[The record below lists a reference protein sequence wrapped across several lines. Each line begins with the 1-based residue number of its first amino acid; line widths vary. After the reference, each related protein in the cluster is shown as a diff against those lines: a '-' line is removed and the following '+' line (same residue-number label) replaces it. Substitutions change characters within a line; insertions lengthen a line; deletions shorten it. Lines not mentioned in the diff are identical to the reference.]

1 MVKEVL
7 CMEDYLTSGI
17 RTLFVYLF
25 ILLLFRL
32 MGKREVGELSI
43 LDLVVSIMI
52 GDLAVLVSEGNDKPF
67 LKTIFPMFVLAFV
80 QIALAF
86 FSLKSVR
93 FRFIMD
99 GQPQIIVNQGKIDEK
114 VMRRQRY
121 NFNDLLTQLREQG
134 ISDLNEVQ
142 FAILESSGKLS
153 VIKNS
158 QGKKSKSIE
167 TPYPLVIDGQI
178 QEKPLS
184 YIGKDK
190 DWLFHQLKRHG
201 DLKLEDVSICGYING
216 QIYIDKKEVRK

>member
-1 MVKEVL
+1 
-7 CMEDYLTSGI
+7 MEDYLSSGI

-52 GDLAVLVSEGNDKPF
+52 GDIAVLALEGNDEPF
-67 LKTIFPMFVLAFV
+67 FGTIFPMLVLAVV
-80 QIALAF
+80 QIILAF

-93 FRFIMD
+93 FRYLMD
-99 GQPQIIVNQGKIDEK
+99 GQPQIIINQGKIDEK

-167 TPYPLVIDGQI
+167 TPYPLIIDGKI
-178 QEKPLS
+178 QENNLA

-190 DWLFHQLKRHG
+190 YWLLHQLKRHG
-201 DLKLEDVSICGYING
+201 YLKLEEVSICGFING

>member
-1 MVKEVL
+1 
-7 CMEDYLTSGI
+7 MEDYLSSGL

-32 MGKREVGELSI
+32 MGKREVGELSV

-52 GDLAVLVSEGNDKPF
+52 GDIAVLALEGKDKPF
-67 LKTIFPMFVLAFV
+67 LETIFPMLVLALV

-93 FRFIMD
+93 FRYLMD
-99 GQPQIIVNQGKIDEK
+99 GQPQIIINQGKIDER

-158 QGKKSKSIE
+158 QGKKSKGLE
-167 TPYPLVIDGQI
+167 TPYPLIIDGQI
-178 QEKPLS
+178 QENNLA

-190 DWLFHQLKRHG
+190 YWLLQQLKRHG
-201 DLKLEDVSICGYING
+201 DFKLEEVSICGFING
-216 QIYIDKKEVRK
+216 QLYIDKKEVVK

>member
-1 MVKEVL
+1 
-7 CMEDYLTSGI
+7 MEDYLSSGL

-52 GDLAVLVSEGNDKPF
+52 GDIAVLVLEENDKPF
-67 LKTIFPMFVLAFV
+67 LKTIFPMFVLAMV
-80 QIALAF
+80 QIMLAF
-86 FSLKSVR
+86 FSLKSVK
-93 FRFIMD
+93 FRYLMD
-99 GQPQIIVNQGKIDEK
+99 GRPQIIINQGKIDEK
-114 VMRRQRY
+114 VMRSQRY

-153 VIKNS
+153 VIRKS
-158 QGKKSKSIE
+158 QGKKSKTIE

-178 QEKPLS
+178 QEKNLA

-190 DWLFHQLKRHG
+190 YWLLHQLKKHG
-201 DLKLEDVSICGYING
+201 NLKLNEVSICGFING
-216 QIYIDKKEVRK
+216 QIYIDKKEIQK

>member
-1 MVKEVL
+1 
-7 CMEDYLTSGI
+7 MEDYLSSGL

-52 GDLAVLVSEGNDKPF
+52 GDIAVLALEGNDKPF
-67 LKTIFPMFVLAFV
+67 LGTVFPMLVLAVV
-80 QIALAF
+80 QIILAF

-93 FRFIMD
+93 FRYLMD
-99 GQPQIIVNQGKIDEK
+99 GQPQIIINQGKIDEK

-158 QGKKSKSIE
+158 QGKKSKRIE
-167 TPYPLVIDGQI
+167 TPYPLIIDGKI
-178 QEKPLS
+178 QENNLA

-190 DWLFHQLKRHG
+190 YWLLHQLKRHG
-201 DLKLEDVSICGYING
+201 YLKLEEVSICGFING

>member
-1 MVKEVL
+1 
-7 CMEDYLTSGI
+7 MEDYLSSGLK
-17 RTLFVYLF
+17 TLFVYLF
-25 ILLLFRL
+25 ILFLFRL

-52 GDLAVLVSEGNDKPF
+52 GDIAVLVLEENDKPF
-67 LKTIFPMFVLAFV
+67 IRTIYPMFVLAMV

-93 FRFIMD
+93 FRYLMD
-99 GQPQIIVNQGKIDEK
+99 GQPQIIINQGKIDEK
-114 VMRRQRY
+114 VMRSQRY

-153 VIKNS
+153 VIRNS
-158 QGKKSKSIE
+158 QGKKSKGIE
-167 TPYPLVIDGQI
+167 TPYPLIIDGQM
-178 QEKPLS
+178 QEKNLA

-190 DWLFHQLKRHG
+190 YWLLHQLKKHG
-201 DLKLEDVSICGYING
+201 DLNLNEVSICGYING
-216 QIYIDKKEVRK
+216 QFYIDKKESKKKPKA